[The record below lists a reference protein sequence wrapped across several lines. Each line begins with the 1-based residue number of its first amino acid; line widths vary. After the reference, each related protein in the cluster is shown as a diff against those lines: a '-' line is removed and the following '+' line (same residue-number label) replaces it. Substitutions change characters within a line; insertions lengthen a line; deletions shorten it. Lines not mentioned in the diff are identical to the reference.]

1 MSQLKIDVTADAR
14 KAKQELKDSASA
26 VSSVSS
32 AADKANAST
41 SNMEKSLKSAASA
54 SSELSDKQSAL
65 GRVLTSGTAVIA
77 GITAAI
83 AGVVAISKDLIDVY
97 SVQEQA
103 EVRLEATLRATNNT
117 IGMSSKELK
126 NLASSFQEV
135 TTFGDEAIIEV
146 EKLFVASGS
155 VSKEALPRATEA
167 VLDLAAAMGE
177 DLNAS
182 AKRLAKA
189 LADPKSNLDALKDAN
204 IQLSDA
210 QKEEIK
216 QLQEQGDLL
225 GAQSII
231 LEKVESSYGGI
242 AKALADTDTGKL
254 TQIANVWGDIKEGL
268 GKGLLDSISPALDV
282 LYEKLTKI
290 SAWITKNVTA
300 DDVISLIKS
309 GNSIDYKSMDDSTLR
324 ELRFEM
330 QARSARMFYG
340 DKQYAAQ
347 AASDITGELR
357 RREYGIDVDL
367 LTKDEAEK
375 YYKAIATRESGAWAV
390 ALHRGIANEAPS
402 KETKTDY
409 FVKYNE
415 KINVSD
421 YLEYMR
427 AGATLDALRSIKPI
441 VKEETAYPVSNSSK
455 SSEKQSSSNTLIE
468 TTETAAAETES
479 LATVTAKTEISLV
492 DQVLKQNSSRSRS
505 AQIANLDSQ
514 IAQAYSAYWSTGDK
528 TKQKQIQEIIS
539 SLKIEKQAL
548 LEVSE
553 AETEVEN
560 TSKSVW
566 GDVKSVISPVQ
577 TLVSSLGNMFD
588 AFANNAKTALSKVEA
603 SWDEYFENLDRS
615 QSSQQQTYA
624 ALLSSGKM
632 SYDEYITAM
641 NGLDEERAEAVRK
654 QQEEEEAARE
664 EANRL
669 GEAAFNAKKVNSLAS
684 IAISTAEAIMAAWAD
699 DPNPVVA
706 GIITGLISAASLA
719 QVAAVS
725 SQSYTPL
732 AAGGITQGPQKAI
745 VGEGGVSEMILPLTE
760 SNLKKVGIGEK
771 SEGNIILNLT
781 IENAYTTDDLSES
794 VFRAIE
800 RAQRTGALPKWRYA

>member
-26 VSSVSS
+26 VSAVSS
-32 AADKANAST
+32 AAETASART
-41 SNMEKSLKSAASA
+41 DRMEKSLKDAAAA
-54 SSELSDKQSAL
+54 SSELSEKQSAL

-77 GITAAI
+77 GVTAAI
-83 AGVVAISKDLIDVY
+83 AGVVAVSKDLISTY

-103 EVRLEATLRATNNT
+103 EVRLEATLRATGSA
-117 IGMSSKELK
+117 IGMSSKELRD
-126 NLASSFQEV
+126 LASSFQEV
-135 TTFGDEAIIEV
+135 TTYGDEAIIEV

-155 VSKEALPRATEA
+155 ISRQALPRATEA

-189 LADPKSNLDALKDAN
+189 LADPKSNLDSLKDAN

-216 QLQEQGDLL
+216 QLQEQGDLM

-254 TQIANVWGDIKEGL
+254 TQISNVWGDIKEGL

-309 GNSIDYKSMDDSTLR
+309 GEPVDYKSMDESALR

-330 QARSARMFYG
+330 QTRSRRMFYG
-340 DKQYAAQ
+340 DKEYAAQ
-347 AASDITGELR
+347 AANDITGELR

-367 LTKDEAEK
+367 LTKEEAER
-375 YYKAIATRESGAWAV
+375 YYDAIAVRESGAWAV
-390 ALHRGIANEAPS
+390 ALSRGIANEAPS
-402 KETKTDY
+402 KETKTNY
-409 FVKYNE
+409 FVDFNE
-415 KINVSD
+415 KIGVSD
-421 YLEYMR
+421 YLEYIR
-427 AGATLDALRSIKPI
+427 AGATLDGLKRIKPI
-441 VKEETAYPVSNSSK
+441 LVENPVLPINESTK
-455 SSEKQSSSNTLIE
+455 SSNGESDDSSSGTGE
-468 TTETAAAETES
+468 ATAEAKTS
-479 LATVTAKTEISLV
+479 TTAKTEISLV
-492 DQVLKQNSSRSRS
+492 DQVLKQNGSKSRS
-505 AQIANLDSQ
+505 ARISDLDSQ
-514 IAQAYSAYWSTGDK
+514 IADAYSAYWSTGDK
-528 TKQKQIQEIIS
+528 TKQAQIQEIITA
-539 SLKIEKQAL
+539 LKLEKQAL

-553 AETEVEN
+553 AEEEVQD
-560 TSKSVW
+560 KSTDVW

-577 TLVSSLGNMFD
+577 DLISSLGSMFD
-588 AFANNAKTALSKVEA
+588 AFADNAEAALSRVEA
-603 SWDEYFENLDRS
+603 KWDDYFDELDRS

-624 ALLSSGKM
+624 ALLSSGEI
-632 SYDEYITAM
+632 SYDEYIAAM
-641 NGLDEERAEAVRK
+641 NGLDEKRAEAIRQ
-654 QQEEEEAARE
+654 QQEEEEAARD

-706 GIITGLISAASLA
+706 GIMTGIISAAALA
-719 QVAAVS
+719 QTVAVS

-732 AAGGITQGPQKAI
+732 AAGGITQGPQKALI
-745 VGEGGVSEMILPLTE
+745 GEGGVSEMILPLTE
-760 SNLKKVGIGEK
+760 GNLKKVGINAK
-771 SEGNIILNLT
+771 SEGSIILNLT
-781 IENAYTTDDLSES
+781 VENAYTTEDLSES

>member
-32 AADKANAST
+32 AAETASARTDK
-41 SNMEKSLKSAASA
+41 MEKSLKDAAAA
-54 SSELSDKQSAL
+54 SSELSEKQSAL

-77 GITAAI
+77 GVTAAI
-83 AGVVAISKDLIDVY
+83 AGVVAVSKDLISTY
-97 SVQEQA
+97 SIQEQA
-103 EVRLEATLRATNNT
+103 EVRLEATLRATGSA

-126 NLASSFQEV
+126 DLASSFQEV
-135 TTFGDEAIIEV
+135 TTYGDEAIIEV

-155 VSKEALPRATEA
+155 ISRQALPRATEA

-177 DLNAS
+177 DLGAS

-189 LADPKSNLDALKDAN
+189 LADPKSNLDSLKDAN

-216 QLQEQGDLL
+216 TLQEQGDLL

-254 TQIANVWGDIKEGL
+254 TQISNVWGDIKEGL

-300 DDVISLIKS
+300 DDVIDLIKS
-309 GNSIDYKSMDDSTLR
+309 GNVVDYKAMDDSALR

-330 QARSARMFYG
+330 QTRSRRMFYG
-340 DKQYAAQ
+340 DREYAAQ
-347 AASDITGELR
+347 AANDITGELR

-367 LTKDEAEK
+367 LTKEEAER
-375 YYKAIATRESGAWAV
+375 YYNAIAIRESGAWAV
-390 ALHRGIANEAPS
+390 ALSRGIANEVPS
-402 KETKTDY
+402 KETKTNY
-409 FVKYNE
+409 FVDFNE
-415 KINVSD
+415 KIGTRD
-421 YLEYMR
+421 YLEYIR
-427 AGATLDALRSIKPI
+427 AGATLDGLKRIKPI
-441 VKEETAYPVSNSSK
+441 VAENPVLPLNESTNSTNRESG
-455 SSEKQSSSNTLIE
+455 ESSSGTGQA
-468 TTETAAAETES
+468 TAKAKTSA
-479 LATVTAKTEISLV
+479 TAKTEVSLV
-492 DQVLKQNSSRSRS
+492 DQVLKQNGSKSRS
-505 AQIANLDSQ
+505 ARISDLDSQ
-514 IAQAYSAYWSTGDK
+514 IADAYSAYWSTGDK
-528 TKQKQIQEIIS
+528 TKQAQIQEIITA
-539 SLKIEKQAL
+539 LKLEKQAL

-553 AETEVEN
+553 AEEEVQDVSSN
-560 TSKSVW
+560 VW

-577 TLVSSLGNMFD
+577 DLISSLGDMFD
-588 AFANNAKTALSKVEA
+588 AFADNAEAALRMVEA
-603 SWDEYFENLDRS
+603 KWADYFDELDRS

-624 ALLSSGKM
+624 ALLSSGEM
-632 SYDEYITAM
+632 TYDEYIAAM
-641 NGLDEERAEAVRK
+641 NGLDEKRAEAVRQ
-654 QQEEEEAARE
+654 QQEEEEAARD

-706 GIITGLISAASLA
+706 GIMTGIISAASLA
-719 QVAAVS
+719 QTVAVS

-732 AAGGITQGPQKAI
+732 AAGGITQGPQKALI
-745 VGEGGVSEMILPLTE
+745 GEGGVSEMILPLTE
-760 SNLKKVGIGEK
+760 GNLKKVGITSK
-771 SEGNIILNLT
+771 SEGSIVLNLT
-781 IENAYTTDDLSES
+781 VENAYTAEDLSES
-794 VFRAIE
+794 IFKAIE

>member
-32 AADKANAST
+32 AADRANTST
-41 SNMEKSLKSAASA
+41 IQMEKSLKSAASA

-77 GITAAI
+77 GVTAAI
-83 AGVVAISKDLIDVY
+83 AGVVAISKDLINVY

-182 AKRLAKA
+182 AKRLAKV

-254 TQIANVWGDIKEGL
+254 TQISNVWGDIKEGL

-290 SAWITKNVTA
+290 SAWITKNITA

-309 GNSIDYKSMDDSTLR
+309 GNSVDYKAMDDSELR

-330 QARSARMFYG
+330 QLRSARMLYG
-340 DKQYAAQ
+340 DKKYAAQ

-367 LTKDEAEK
+367 LTKEEAEN
-375 YYKAIATRESGAWAV
+375 YYKAIALRESGPWAV
-390 ALHRGIANEAPS
+390 ALSRGIANEAPS

-427 AGATLDALRSIKPI
+427 AGATLNSLRNIKPI
-441 VKEETAYPVSNSSK
+441 STSENLYSPNILSDSNKE
-455 SSEKQSSSNTLIE
+455 QSGSNTGPEILSAE
-468 TTETAAAETES
+468 PKTTA
-479 LATVTAKTEISLV
+479 TAKTEVALV
-492 DQVLKQNSSRSRS
+492 DQVLSKYGSKSRS
-505 AQIANLDSQ
+505 AQIATLDSQ
-514 IAQAYSAYWSTGDK
+514 IAQAYSAYWSTGNK
-528 TKQKQIQEIIS
+528 TKQTQIQEIIS
-539 SLKIEKQAL
+539 SLKMEKQAL

-553 AETEVEN
+553 AETEVEV
-560 TSKSVW
+560 TSKNVW
-566 GDVKSVISPVQ
+566 EDVKSIISPVQ
-577 TLVSSLGNMFD
+577 NLVSSLGNMFEV
-588 AFANNAKTALSKVEA
+588 FANNAKDALSKVKS
-603 SWDEYFENLDRS
+603 SWDEYFEDLDRS
-615 QSSQQQTYA
+615 QASQQQTYA

-632 SYDEYITAM
+632 SYDEYIAAM
-641 NGLDEERAEAVRK
+641 NGLDEERAEAIRK
-654 QQEEEEAARE
+654 QQEEEGAARE

-699 DPNPVVA
+699 NPNPIAA
-706 GIITGLISAASLA
+706 GIVTGLISVASLA

-760 SNLKKVGIGEK
+760 SNLKKVGLGNK
-771 SEGNIILNLT
+771 SEGSITLNLT
-781 IENAYTTDDLSES
+781 VENVYTADDLSES

>member
-26 VSSVSS
+26 VSAVSS
-32 AADKANAST
+32 AAETASART
-41 SNMEKSLKSAASA
+41 DRMEKSLKDAAAA
-54 SSELSDKQSAL
+54 SSELSEKQSAL

-77 GITAAI
+77 GVTAAI
-83 AGVVAISKDLIDVY
+83 AGVVAVSKDLISTY

-103 EVRLEATLRATNNT
+103 EVRLEATLRATSSA
-117 IGMSSKELK
+117 IGMSSKELRD
-126 NLASSFQEV
+126 LASSFQEV
-135 TTFGDEAIIEV
+135 TTYGDEAIIEV

-155 VSKEALPRATEA
+155 ISRQALPRATEA

-216 QLQEQGDLL
+216 QLQEQGDLM

-254 TQIANVWGDIKEGL
+254 TQISNVWGDIKEGL

-282 LYEKLTKI
+282 LYDKLTKI

-300 DDVISLIKS
+300 DDVIDLIKS
-309 GNSIDYKSMDDSTLR
+309 GNAVDYNSMDDSALR

-330 QARSARMFYG
+330 QVRSARMFYG
-340 DKQYAAQ
+340 DKAYAAQ
-347 AASDITGELR
+347 AAAAITDELR
-357 RREYGIDVDL
+357 KREWNIDVAALD
-367 LTKDEAEK
+367 TDQRRRYE
-375 YYKAIATRESGAWAV
+375 KAIATREEGAWAL
-390 ALHRGIANEAPS
+390 AISR
-402 KETKTDY
+402 TDGAITNDENAIY
-409 FVKYNE
+409 NYNRKYNE
-415 KINVSD
+415 TLTSND
-421 YLEYMR
+421 YSAWNR
-427 AGATLDALRSIKPI
+427 AGVSLTALSLLKPL
-441 VKEETAYPVSNSSK
+441 VKQMDSGTTVVSPVTQANNEGGQPSTTTAGAKTS
-455 SSEKQSSSNTLIE
+455 
-468 TTETAAAETES
+468 A
-479 LATVTAKTEISLV
+479 TAKTEVSLV
-492 DQVLKQNSSRSRS
+492 DQVLKQNGSKSRSTRIS
-505 AQIANLDSQ
+505 DLDSQ
-514 IAQAYSAYWSTGDK
+514 IADAYSAYWSTGDK
-528 TKQKQIQEIIS
+528 TKQAQIQEIITA
-539 SLKIEKQAL
+539 LKLEKQAI
-548 LEVSE
+548 LEVTE
-553 AETEVEN
+553 AEEEAQD
-560 TSKSVW
+560 TSTDVW
-566 GDVKSVISPVQ
+566 GDVISAISPVQ
-577 TLVSSLGNMFD
+577 DLISSLGSMFD
-588 AFANNAKTALSKVEA
+588 AFADNAEAALSRVEA
-603 SWDEYFENLDRS
+603 KWDDYFDELDRS

-624 ALLSSGKM
+624 ALLSSGEI
-632 SYDEYITAM
+632 SYDEYIAAM
-641 NGLDEERAEAVRK
+641 NGLDEKRAEAIRQ
-654 QQEEEEAARE
+654 QQEEEEAARD

-706 GIITGLISAASLA
+706 GIMTGIISAAALA
-719 QVAAVS
+719 QTVAVS

-732 AAGGITQGPQKAI
+732 AAGGITQGPQKALI
-745 VGEGGVSEMILPLTE
+745 GEGGVSEMILPLTE
-760 SNLKKVGIGEK
+760 GNLKKVGINAK
-771 SEGNIILNLT
+771 SEGSIVLNLT
-781 IENAYTTDDLSES
+781 VENAYTTEDLSES

>member
-1 MSQLKIDVTADAR
+1 MSQLRIDVTADAR

-32 AADKANAST
+32 AAETASIRT
-41 SNMEKSLKSAASA
+41 DRMEKSLKDAAAA
-54 SSELSDKQSAL
+54 SSELSEKQSAL

-77 GITAAI
+77 GVTAAI
-83 AGVVAISKDLIDVY
+83 AGVVAVSKDLISIY

-103 EVRLEATLRATNNT
+103 EVRLEATLRATGSA

-126 NLASSFQEV
+126 ELASSFQEV
-135 TTFGDEAIIEV
+135 TTYGDEAIIEV

-155 VSKEALPRATEA
+155 ISRQALPRATEA

-189 LADPKSNLDALKDAN
+189 LADPKSNLDSLKDAN

-216 QLQEQGDLL
+216 TLQEQGDLM

-254 TQIANVWGDIKEGL
+254 TQISNVWGDIKEGL

-300 DDVISLIKS
+300 DDVISLIKN
-309 GNSIDYKSMDDSTLR
+309 GDPVDYKAMDDSALR

-330 QARSARMFYG
+330 QTRSRRMFYG
-340 DKQYAAQ
+340 DKEYAAQ
-347 AASDITGELR
+347 AANDITGELR

-367 LTKDEAEK
+367 LTKEEAER
-375 YYKAIATRESGAWAV
+375 YYDAIAVRESGAWAV
-390 ALHRGIANEAPS
+390 ALSRGVANEAPS
-402 KETKTDY
+402 KETKTNY
-409 FVKYNE
+409 FVDFNE
-415 KINVSD
+415 KIGVSD
-421 YLEYMR
+421 YLEYIR
-427 AGATLDALRSIKPI
+427 AGATLDGLKRIKPI
-441 VKEETAYPVSNSSK
+441 VVENPVLPINESTK
-455 SSEKQSSSNTLIE
+455 SSNGESDDPSSGTGE
-468 TTETAAAETES
+468 
-479 LATVTAKTEISLV
+479 ATVKAKTSPTAKTEVSLV
-492 DQVLKQNSSRSRS
+492 DQVLKQHGSKSRS
-505 AQIANLDSQ
+505 ARISDLDSQ
-514 IAQAYSAYWSTGDK
+514 IADAYSAYWSTGDK
-528 TKQKQIQEIIS
+528 TKQAQIQEIITA
-539 SLKIEKQAL
+539 LKLEKQAL
-548 LEVSE
+548 LDVAE
-553 AETEVEN
+553 AEEGVQD
-560 TSKSVW
+560 KSTDVW
-566 GDVKSVISPVQ
+566 SDIKSVISPVQ
-577 TLVSSLGNMFD
+577 DLISSLGSMFD
-588 AFANNAKTALSKVEA
+588 AFADNAEAALSRVEA
-603 SWDEYFENLDRS
+603 KWDEYFEELDRS

-624 ALLSSGKM
+624 ALLSSGEM
-632 SYDEYITAM
+632 TYDEYIAAM
-641 NGLDEERAEAVRK
+641 NGLDEKRAEAIRQ
-654 QQEEEEAARE
+654 QQEEEDAARD

-684 IAISTAEAIMAAWAD
+684 IAINTAEAIMAAWAD
-699 DPNPVVA
+699 NPNPVVA
-706 GIITGLISAASLA
+706 KIMTGIISAAALA
-719 QVAAVS
+719 QTVAVS

-732 AAGGITQGPQKAI
+732 AAGGITQGPQKALI
-745 VGEGGVSEMILPLTE
+745 GEGGVSEMILPLTE
-760 SNLKKVGIGEK
+760 GNLKRVGISGK
-771 SEGNIILNLT
+771 SEGNIVLNLT
-781 IENAYTTDDLSES
+781 VENAYTTEDLSES

>member
-32 AADKANAST
+32 AAETASART
-41 SNMEKSLKSAASA
+41 DRMEKSLKDAAAA

-77 GITAAI
+77 GVTAAI
-83 AGVVAISKDLIDVY
+83 AGVVAVSKDLISVY

-103 EVRLEATLRATNNT
+103 EVRLEATLRATGNA
-117 IGMSSKELK
+117 ISMSSKELRD
-126 NLASSFQEV
+126 LASSFQEV
-135 TTFGDEAIIEV
+135 TTYGDEAIIEV

-155 VSKEALPRATEA
+155 ISRQALPRATEA

-189 LADPKSNLDALKDAN
+189 LADPKSNLDSLKDAN

-216 QLQEQGDLL
+216 ALQEQGDLM

-254 TQIANVWGDIKEGL
+254 TQISNAWGDIKEGL

-300 DDVISLIKS
+300 DDVIGLIKN
-309 GNSIDYKSMDDSTLR
+309 GDPVEYKSMDDSALR
-324 ELRFEM
+324 DLRWEM
-330 QARSARMFYG
+330 QKRSIRTFYS
-340 DKQYAAQ
+340 DKDYAAQ
-347 AASDITGELR
+347 AASDITEELR

-367 LTKDEAEK
+367 LTKEEAER
-375 YYKAIATRESGAWAV
+375 YYSAIAIRESGAWAV
-390 ALHRGIANEAPS
+390 ALSRGIANEAPS
-402 KETKTDY
+402 KETKTNY
-409 FVKYNE
+409 FVDFNK
-415 KINVSD
+415 KIGISD
-421 YLEYMR
+421 YLEYVR
-427 AGATLDALRSIKPI
+427 AGAILDGLKRIKPI
-441 VKEETAYPVSNSSK
+441 VAENPVSPINDSTSSTNRE
-455 SSEKQSSSNTLIE
+455 SSESPSVTS
-468 TTETAAAETES
+468 TATSGAKTSA
-479 LATVTAKTEISLV
+479 TAKTEVSLV
-492 DQVLKQNSSRSRS
+492 DQVLKQHGSKSRS
-505 AQIANLDSQ
+505 ARISDLDSQ
-514 IAQAYSAYWSTGDK
+514 IADAYSAYWSTGDK
-528 TKQKQIQEIIS
+528 TKQAQIQEIITA
-539 SLKIEKQAL
+539 LKLEKQAL
-548 LEVSE
+548 LEVAD
-553 AETEVEN
+553 AEEEVHDA
-560 TSKSVW
+560 SVDVW
-566 GDVKSVISPVQ
+566 SDVKSVISPVQ
-577 TLVSSLGNMFD
+577 DLISSLGDMFE
-588 AFANNAKTALSKVEA
+588 AFADNAEAALSRVEA
-603 SWDEYFENLDRS
+603 KWDDYFDELDRS

-624 ALLSSGKM
+624 ALLSSGEI
-632 SYDEYITAM
+632 SYDEYIAAM
-641 NGLDEERAEAVRK
+641 NSLDEKRAEAIRQ
-654 QQEEEEAARE
+654 QQEEEDAARD

-706 GIITGLISAASLA
+706 GIMTGIISAAALA
-719 QVAAVS
+719 QTVAVS

-732 AAGGITQGPQKAI
+732 AAGGITQGPQKALI
-745 VGEGGVSEMILPLTE
+745 GEGGVSEMILPLTE
-760 SNLKKVGIGEK
+760 GNLKKVGINAK
-771 SEGNIILNLT
+771 SEGNIVLNLT
-781 IENAYTTDDLSES
+781 VENAYTTEDLSES

>member
-26 VSSVSS
+26 VSAVSS
-32 AADKANAST
+32 AAETASART
-41 SNMEKSLKSAASA
+41 DRMEKSLKDAAAA
-54 SSELSDKQSAL
+54 SSELSEKQSAL

-77 GITAAI
+77 GVTAAI
-83 AGVVAISKDLIDVY
+83 AGVVAVSKDLISIY
-97 SVQEQA
+97 SIQEQA
-103 EVRLEATLRATNNT
+103 EVRLEATLRATGNA

-126 NLASSFQEV
+126 DLASSFQEV
-135 TTFGDEAIIEV
+135 TTYGDEAIIEV

-155 VSKEALPRATEA
+155 VSRQALPRATEA

-177 DLNAS
+177 DLGAS

-189 LADPKSNLDALKDAN
+189 LADPKSNLDSLKDAN

-216 QLQEQGDLL
+216 SLQEQGDLM

-254 TQIANVWGDIKEGL
+254 TQISNVWGDIKEGL

-282 LYEKLTKI
+282 LYDKLTKI

-300 DDVISLIKS
+300 DDVISLLK
-309 GNSIDYKSMDDSTLR
+309 NSKPVDYTSMDDSALR
-324 ELRFEM
+324 QLRIEM
-330 QARSARMFYG
+330 MSRSLRTFYG
-340 DKQYAAQ
+340 DKDYAAQ
-347 AASDITGELR
+347 AAAAITEELR
-357 RREYGIDVDL
+357 RREWNIDIDAL
-367 LTKDEAEK
+367 RTDERVNYE
-375 YYKAIATRESGAWAV
+375 KAIKVQEEGAWAL
-390 ALHRGIANEAPS
+390 AISRTEGAITNDSNAIYN
-402 KETKTDY
+402 Y
-409 FVKYNE
+409 NRKYNE
-415 KINVSD
+415 KLTDDDYSDWNRANATLKALSLLHPLVNQAVPGAPVVSPVTQANN
-421 YLEYMR
+421 EGGQPSTAP
-427 AGATLDALRSIKPI
+427 AGAGTSA
-441 VKEETAYPVSNSSK
+441 
-455 SSEKQSSSNTLIE
+455 
-468 TTETAAAETES
+468 
-479 LATVTAKTEISLV
+479 TAKTEISLV
-492 DQVLKQNSSRSRS
+492 DQVLKQSGSKSRS
-505 AQIANLDSQ
+505 ARISSFDSQ
-514 IAQAYSAYWSTGDK
+514 IAEAYSAYWSTGDK
-528 TKQKQIQEIIS
+528 TKQAQIQEIITA
-539 SLKIEKQAL
+539 LKLEKQAL

-553 AETEVEN
+553 AEEEVQD
-560 TSKSVW
+560 KSTDVW

-577 TLVSSLGNMFD
+577 DLISSLGSMFD
-588 AFANNAKTALSKVEA
+588 AFADNAEAALRRVEA
-603 SWDEYFENLDRS
+603 KWDEYFEELDRS

-624 ALLSSGKM
+624 ALLSSGEI
-632 SYDEYITAM
+632 SYDEYIAAM
-641 NGLDEERAEAVRK
+641 NGLDEKRAEAIRQ
-654 QQEEEEAARE
+654 QQEEEDAARD

-706 GIITGLISAASLA
+706 GIMTGIISAAALA
-719 QVAAVS
+719 QTVAVS

-732 AAGGITQGPQKAI
+732 AAGGITQGPQKALI
-745 VGEGGVSEMILPLTE
+745 GEGGVSEMILPLTE
-760 SNLKKVGIGEK
+760 GNLKKVGISGK

-781 IENAYTTDDLSES
+781 VENAYTTEDLSES
-794 VFRAIE
+794 VFKAIE

>member
-32 AADKANAST
+32 AADRANTST
-41 SNMEKSLKSAASA
+41 IQMEKSLKSAASA

-65 GRVLTSGTAVIA
+65 GRVLTSGAAVIA
-77 GITAAI
+77 GVTAAI
-83 AGVVAISKDLIDVY
+83 AGVVAISKDLISIY

-126 NLASSFQEV
+126 ELASSFQQV

-146 EKLFVASGS
+146 EKLFIASGS
-155 VSKEALPRATEA
+155 ISKETLPRATEA

-225 GAQSII
+225 DAQSII

-254 TQIANVWGDIKEGL
+254 TQISNVWGDIKEGL

-300 DDVISLIKS
+300 DDVISLLKS
-309 GNSIDYKSMDDSTLR
+309 GNSVDYKSMDDSALR

-330 QARSARMFYG
+330 QLRSARMFYG

-367 LTKDEAEK
+367 LTKEEAER
-375 YYKAIATRESGAWAV
+375 YYDAIAIRESGAWAV
-390 ALHRGIANEAPS
+390 ALSRGIANQAPS
-402 KETKTDY
+402 QETKTNY
-409 FVKYNE
+409 FVDYGE
-415 KINVSD
+415 KISASD
-421 YLEYMR
+421 Y
-427 AGATLDALRSIKPI
+427 
-441 VKEETAYPVSNSSK
+441 SK
-455 SSEKQSSSNTLIE
+455 
-468 TTETAAAETES
+468 
-479 LATVTAKTEISLV
+479 
-492 DQVLKQNSSRSRS
+492 
-505 AQIANLDSQ
+505 
-514 IAQAYSAYWSTGDK
+514 
-528 TKQKQIQEIIS
+528 
-539 SLKIEKQAL
+539 
-548 LEVSE
+548 
-553 AETEVEN
+553 
-560 TSKSVW
+560 
-566 GDVKSVISPVQ
+566 
-577 TLVSSLGNMFD
+577 
-588 AFANNAKTALSKVEA
+588 
-603 SWDEYFENLDRS
+603 
-615 QSSQQQTYA
+615 
-624 ALLSSGKM
+624 
-632 SYDEYITAM
+632 
-641 NGLDEERAEAVRK
+641 
-654 QQEEEEAARE
+654 
-664 EANRL
+664 
-669 GEAAFNAKKVNSLAS
+669 
-684 IAISTAEAIMAAWAD
+684 
-699 DPNPVVA
+699 
-706 GIITGLISAASLA
+706 
-719 QVAAVS
+719 
-725 SQSYTPL
+725 
-732 AAGGITQGPQKAI
+732 
-745 VGEGGVSEMILPLTE
+745 
-760 SNLKKVGIGEK
+760 
-771 SEGNIILNLT
+771 
-781 IENAYTTDDLSES
+781 
-794 VFRAIE
+794 
-800 RAQRTGALPKWRYA
+800 

>member
-26 VSSVSS
+26 VNSISS
-32 AADKANAST
+32 AAETASART
-41 SNMEKSLKSAASA
+41 DRMEKSLKDAAAA

-77 GITAAI
+77 GVTAAI
-83 AGVVAISKDLIDVY
+83 AGVVAVSKDLISIY

-103 EVRLEATLRATNNT
+103 EVRLEATLMATGSA

-126 NLASSFQEV
+126 DLASSFQEV
-135 TTFGDEAIIEV
+135 TTYGDEAIIEV

-155 VSKEALPRATEA
+155 ISRQALPRATEA

-189 LADPKSNLDALKDAN
+189 LADPKSNLDSLKDAN

-216 QLQEQGDLL
+216 TLQEQGDLL

-254 TQIANVWGDIKEGL
+254 TQISNVWGDIKEGL

-282 LYEKLTKI
+282 LYDKLTKI

-300 DDVISLIKS
+300 DDVIDLIKS
-309 GNSIDYKSMDDSTLR
+309 GNAVDYNSMDDSALR

-330 QARSARMFYG
+330 QVRSARMSYG
-340 DKQYAAQ
+340 DKEYAAQ
-347 AASDITGELR
+347 AAAAITEELR
-357 RREYGIDVDL
+357 RREWNIDVAALD
-367 LTKDEAEK
+367 TDQRRRYE
-375 YYKAIATRESGAWAV
+375 KAIATREEGAWAL
-390 ALHRGIANEAPS
+390 ALAR
-402 KETKTDY
+402 TDGAITDNPNDIY
-409 FVKYNE
+409 NYNRKYH
-415 KINVSD
+415 
-421 YLEYMR
+421 
-427 AGATLDALRSIKPI
+427 
-441 VKEETAYPVSNSSK
+441 
-455 SSEKQSSSNTLIE
+455 
-468 TTETAAAETES
+468 ES
-479 LATVTAKTEISLV
+479 LTSDDYSAWNRAEASLTALSLLKPLVKQVDSGTPVVSPATQATNEDGQPSTPPAGGNTSPTAKTEVSLV
-492 DQVLKQNSSRSRS
+492 DQVLKQSGSKSRS
-505 AQIANLDSQ
+505 ARISDLDSQ
-514 IAQAYSAYWSTGDK
+514 IADAYSAYWSTGDK
-528 TKQKQIQEIIS
+528 TKQAQIQEIITA
-539 SLKIEKQAL
+539 LKLEKQAI
-548 LEVSE
+548 LEVADAEEE
-553 AETEVEN
+553 AQD
-560 TSKSVW
+560 KSTDIW
-566 GDVKSVISPVQ
+566 GDIKSVISPVQ
-577 TLVSSLGNMFD
+577 DLISSLGDMFD
-588 AFANNAKTALSKVEA
+588 AFADHAEDALRRVESK
-603 SWDEYFENLDRS
+603 WDDYFEELDRS

-624 ALLSSGKM
+624 ALLSSGEM
-632 SYDEYITAM
+632 SYDEYIAAM
-641 NGLDEERAEAVRK
+641 NGLDEKRAEAVRQ
-654 QQEEEEAARE
+654 QQEEEEAARD

-706 GIITGLISAASLA
+706 GIMTGIISAAALA
-719 QVAAVS
+719 QTVAVS

-732 AAGGITQGPQKAI
+732 AAGGITQGPQKALI
-745 VGEGGVSEMILPLTE
+745 GEGGVSEMILPLTE
-760 SNLKKVGIGEK
+760 GNLKKVGISGK
-771 SEGNIILNLT
+771 SEGNIVLNLT
-781 IENAYTTDDLSES
+781 VENAYTTEDLSES

>member
-32 AADKANAST
+32 AAETASART
-41 SNMEKSLKSAASA
+41 DRMEKSLKDAAAA

-77 GITAAI
+77 GVTAAI
-83 AGVVAISKDLIDVY
+83 AGVVAVSKDLISVY

-103 EVRLEATLRATNNT
+103 EVRLEATLRATGNA
-117 IGMSSKELK
+117 ISMSSKELRD
-126 NLASSFQEV
+126 LASSFQEV
-135 TTFGDEAIIEV
+135 TTYGDEAIIEV

-155 VSKEALPRATEA
+155 ISRQALPRATEA

-189 LADPKSNLDALKDAN
+189 LADPKSNLDSLKDAN

-216 QLQEQGDLL
+216 ALQEQGDLM

-254 TQIANVWGDIKEGL
+254 TQISNAWGDIKEGL

-300 DDVISLIKS
+300 DDVIGLIKN
-309 GNSIDYKSMDDSTLR
+309 GDPVEYKSMDDSALR
-324 ELRFEM
+324 DLRWEM
-330 QARSARMFYG
+330 QKRSIRTFYS
-340 DKQYAAQ
+340 DKDYAAQ
-347 AASDITGELR
+347 AASDITEELR

-367 LTKDEAEK
+367 LTKEEAER
-375 YYKAIATRESGAWAV
+375 YYSAIAIRESGAWAV
-390 ALHRGIANEAPS
+390 AFSRGIANEAPS
-402 KETKTDY
+402 KETKTNY
-409 FVKYNE
+409 FVDFNK
-415 KINVSD
+415 KIGISD
-421 YLEYMR
+421 YLEYVR
-427 AGATLDALRSIKPI
+427 AGAILDGLKRIKPI
-441 VKEETAYPVSNSSK
+441 VAENPVSPINDSTSSTNRE
-455 SSEKQSSSNTLIE
+455 SSESPSVTS
-468 TTETAAAETES
+468 TATSGAKTSA
-479 LATVTAKTEISLV
+479 TAKTEVSLV
-492 DQVLKQNSSRSRS
+492 DQVLKQHGSKSRS
-505 AQIANLDSQ
+505 ARISDLDSQ
-514 IAQAYSAYWSTGDK
+514 IADAYSAYWSTGDK
-528 TKQKQIQEIIS
+528 TKQAQIQEIITA
-539 SLKIEKQAL
+539 LKLEKQAL
-548 LEVSE
+548 LEVAD
-553 AETEVEN
+553 AEEEVHDA
-560 TSKSVW
+560 SVDVW
-566 GDVKSVISPVQ
+566 SDVKSVISPVQ
-577 TLVSSLGNMFD
+577 DLISSLGDMFE
-588 AFANNAKTALSKVEA
+588 AFADNAEAALSRVEA
-603 SWDEYFENLDRS
+603 KWDDYFDELDRS

-624 ALLSSGKM
+624 ALLSSGEI
-632 SYDEYITAM
+632 SYDEYIAAM
-641 NGLDEERAEAVRK
+641 NSLDEKRAEAIRQ
-654 QQEEEEAARE
+654 QQEEEDAARD

-706 GIITGLISAASLA
+706 GIMTGIISAAALA
-719 QVAAVS
+719 QTVAVS

-732 AAGGITQGPQKAI
+732 AAGGITQGPQKALI
-745 VGEGGVSEMILPLTE
+745 GEGGVSEMILPLTE
-760 SNLKKVGIGEK
+760 GNLKKVGINAK
-771 SEGNIILNLT
+771 SEGNIVLNLT
-781 IENAYTTDDLSES
+781 VENAYTTEDLSES

>member
-32 AADKANAST
+32 AAETASART
-41 SNMEKSLKSAASA
+41 DRMEKSLKDAAVA
-54 SSELSDKQSAL
+54 SLELSDKQAAL

-77 GITAAI
+77 GVTAAI
-83 AGVVAISKDLIDVY
+83 AGVVAVSKDLISTY
-97 SVQEQA
+97 SIQEQA
-103 EVRLEATLRATNNT
+103 EVRLEATLRATGNA

-126 NLASSFQEV
+126 DLASSFQEV
-135 TTFGDEAIIEV
+135 TTYGDEAIIEV

-155 VSKEALPRATEA
+155 VSRQALPRATEA

-177 DLNAS
+177 DLGAS

-216 QLQEQGDLL
+216 ALQEQGDLM

-242 AKALADTDTGKL
+242 AKAIADTDTGKL
-254 TQIANVWGDIKEGL
+254 TQISNVWGDIKEGL

-282 LYEKLTKI
+282 LYDKLTKI

-300 DDVISLIKS
+300 DDVIDLIKS
-309 GNSIDYKSMDDSTLR
+309 GKTVDYNSMDDS
-324 ELRFEM
+324 ELRDLRWEM
-330 QARSARMFYG
+330 QKRSIRTFYG
-340 DKQYAAQ
+340 DKEYAAQ
-347 AASDITGELR
+347 AANDITGELR
-357 RREYGIDVDL
+357 RREYGINVDL
-367 LTKDEAEK
+367 LTKEEAER
-375 YYKAIATRESGAWAV
+375 YYNAIAIRESGAWAV
-390 ALHRGIANEAPS
+390 ALSRGIANEVPS
-402 KETKTDY
+402 KETKTNY
-409 FVKYNE
+409 FVDFNE
-415 KINVSD
+415 KIGTSD
-421 YLEYMR
+421 YLEYIR
-427 AGATLDALRSIKPI
+427 AGATLDGLKRIKPI
-441 VKEETAYPVSNSSK
+441 VVENPVLPLNESTNSTNRESG
-455 SSEKQSSSNTLIE
+455 ESSSGTGQA
-468 TTETAAAETES
+468 TAKAKTSA
-479 LATVTAKTEISLV
+479 TAKTEVSLV
-492 DQVLKQNSSRSRS
+492 DQVLKQNGSKSRS
-505 AQIANLDSQ
+505 ARISSLDSQ
-514 IAQAYSAYWSTGDK
+514 IADAYSAYWSTGDK
-528 TKQKQIQEIIS
+528 TKQAQIQEIITA
-539 SLKIEKQAL
+539 LKLEKQAL

-553 AETEVEN
+553 AEEEVQDV
-560 TSKSVW
+560 SSDVW
-566 GDVKSVISPVQ
+566 SDVRSVISPVQ
-577 TLVSSLGNMFD
+577 DLISSLGSMFD
-588 AFANNAKTALSKVEA
+588 AFADNAEAALSRVEA
-603 SWDEYFENLDRS
+603 KWDEYFDELDRS

-624 ALLSSGKM
+624 ALLSSGEM
-632 SYDEYITAM
+632 PYAEYIAAM
-641 NGLDEERAEAVRK
+641 NGLDEKRAEAIRQ
-654 QQEEEEAARE
+654 QQEEEEAARD

-706 GIITGLISAASLA
+706 GIMTGIISAAALA
-719 QVAAVS
+719 QTVAVS

-732 AAGGITQGPQKAI
+732 AAGGITQGPQKALI
-745 VGEGGVSEMILPLTE
+745 GEGGVSEMILPLTE
-760 SNLKKVGIGEK
+760 GNLKKVGISSK
-771 SEGNIILNLT
+771 SEGNIILNMT
-781 IENAYTTDDLSES
+781 VENAYTTEDLSES

>member
-1 MSQLKIDVTADAR
+1 MSQLKIDVTADAK

-32 AADKANAST
+32 AADRANTST
-41 SNMEKSLKSAASA
+41 IQMEKSLKSAASA

-65 GRVLTSGTAVIA
+65 GRVLTSGTAVVA
-77 GITAAI
+77 GVTAAI
-83 AGVVAISKDLIDVY
+83 AGVVAISKDLINVY

-155 VSKEALPRATEA
+155 ISKEALPRATEA

-182 AKRLAKA
+182 AKRLAKV

-300 DDVISLIKS
+300 DDVISLLKS
-309 GNSIDYKSMDDSTLR
+309 GNSVDYKSMDDSALR

-330 QARSARMFYG
+330 QLRSARMFYG

-367 LTKDEAEK
+367 LTKEEAER
-375 YYKAIATRESGAWAV
+375 YYDAIAIRESGAWAV
-390 ALHRGIANEAPS
+390 ALSRGIANQAPS
-402 KETKTDY
+402 QETKTNY
-409 FVKYNE
+409 FVDYGE
-415 KINVSD
+415 KISASD
-421 YLEYMR
+421 YSKYMR

-441 VKEETAYPVSNSSK
+441 IKEEPTYSGSNSSK
-455 SSEKQSSSNTLIE
+455 SSNALIE
-468 TTETAAAETES
+468 TIETAATEPVP
-479 LATVTAKTEISLV
+479 LATATAKTEVSLV
-492 DQVLKQNSSRSRS
+492 DQVLKQNGSKSRS
-505 AQIANLDSQ
+505 AQIANIDSQ

-539 SLKIEKQAL
+539 SLKMEKQAL

-553 AETEVEN
+553 AEAEVET
-560 TSKSVW
+560 TSKNVW

-577 TLVSSLGNMFD
+577 NLVSSLGNMFEV
-588 AFANNAKTALSKVEA
+588 FANNAKDALSKVES
-603 SWDEYFENLDRS
+603 SWDKYFEDLDRS
-615 QSSQQQTYA
+615 QASQQQTYA

-632 SYDEYITAM
+632 SYDEYIAAM
-641 NGLDEERAEAVRK
+641 NGLDEERAEAIRK
-654 QQEEEEAARE
+654 QQEEEGAARE

-699 DPNPVVA
+699 NPNPIAA
-706 GIITGLISAASLA
+706 GIVTGLISVASLA

-760 SNLKKVGIGEK
+760 SNLKKVGLGNK
-771 SEGNIILNLT
+771 SEGSITLNLT
-781 IENAYTTDDLSES
+781 VENVYTADDLSES

>member
-32 AADKANAST
+32 AAETASART
-41 SNMEKSLKSAASA
+41 DRMEKSLKDAAVA
-54 SSELSDKQSAL
+54 SLELSDKQAAL

-77 GITAAI
+77 GVTAAI
-83 AGVVAISKDLIDVY
+83 AGVVAVSKDLISTY
-97 SVQEQA
+97 SIQEQA
-103 EVRLEATLRATNNT
+103 EVRLEATLRATGNA

-126 NLASSFQEV
+126 DLASSFQEV
-135 TTFGDEAIIEV
+135 TTYGDEAIIEV

-155 VSKEALPRATEA
+155 VSRQALPRATEA

-177 DLNAS
+177 DLGAS

-216 QLQEQGDLL
+216 ALQEQGDLM

-242 AKALADTDTGKL
+242 AKAIADTDTGKL
-254 TQIANVWGDIKEGL
+254 TQISNVWGDIKEGL

-282 LYEKLTKI
+282 LYDKLTKI

-300 DDVISLIKS
+300 DDVIDLIKS
-309 GNSIDYKSMDDSTLR
+309 GKTVDYNSMDDS
-324 ELRFEM
+324 ELRDLRWEM
-330 QARSARMFYG
+330 QKRSIRTFYG
-340 DKQYAAQ
+340 DKEYAAQ
-347 AASDITGELR
+347 AANDITGELR
-357 RREYGIDVDL
+357 RREYGINVDL
-367 LTKDEAEK
+367 LTKEEAER
-375 YYKAIATRESGAWAV
+375 YYNAIAIRESGAWAV
-390 ALHRGIANEAPS
+390 ALSRGIANEVPS
-402 KETKTDY
+402 KETKTNY
-409 FVKYNE
+409 FVDFNE
-415 KINVSD
+415 KIGTSD
-421 YLEYMR
+421 YLEYIR
-427 AGATLDALRSIKPI
+427 AGATLDGLKRIKPI
-441 VKEETAYPVSNSSK
+441 VVENPVLPLNESTNSTNRESG
-455 SSEKQSSSNTLIE
+455 ESSSGTGQA
-468 TTETAAAETES
+468 TAKAKTSA
-479 LATVTAKTEISLV
+479 TAKTEVSLV
-492 DQVLKQNSSRSRS
+492 DQVLKQNGSKSRS
-505 AQIANLDSQ
+505 ARISSLDSQ
-514 IAQAYSAYWSTGDK
+514 IADAYSAYWSTGDK
-528 TKQKQIQEIIS
+528 TKQAQIQEIITA
-539 SLKIEKQAL
+539 LKLEKQAL

-553 AETEVEN
+553 AEEEVQDV
-560 TSKSVW
+560 SSDVW
-566 GDVKSVISPVQ
+566 SDVRSVISPVQ
-577 TLVSSLGNMFD
+577 DLISSLGSMFD
-588 AFANNAKTALSKVEA
+588 AFADNAEAALSRVEA
-603 SWDEYFENLDRS
+603 KWDEYFDELDRS

-624 ALLSSGKM
+624 ALLSSGEM
-632 SYDEYITAM
+632 SYDEYIAAM
-641 NGLDEERAEAVRK
+641 NGLDEKRAEAIRQ
-654 QQEEEEAARE
+654 QQEEEEAARD

-706 GIITGLISAASLA
+706 GIMTGIISAAALA
-719 QVAAVS
+719 QTVAVS

-732 AAGGITQGPQKAI
+732 AAGGITQGPQKALI
-745 VGEGGVSEMILPLTE
+745 GEGGVSEMILPLTE
-760 SNLKKVGIGEK
+760 GNLKKVGISSK
-771 SEGNIILNLT
+771 SEGNIILNMT
-781 IENAYTTDDLSES
+781 VENAYTTEDLSES

>member
-146 EKLFVASGS
+146 EKLFIASGS
-155 VSKEALPRATEA
+155 ISKETLPRATEA

-539 SLKIEKQAL
+539 SLKMEKQAL

-553 AETEVEN
+553 AEAEVET

-566 GDVKSVISPVQ
+566 SDIKSVISPVQ
-577 TLVSSLGNMFD
+577 NLVSSLGSMFD
-588 AFANNAKTALSKVEA
+588 AFAKNAKTALSNVES

-624 ALLSSGKM
+624 ALLSSGMM
-632 SYDEYITAM
+632 SYDEYIAAM

-699 DPNPVVA
+699 DPNPITA
-706 GIITGLISAASLA
+706 GIITGLISVASLA

-732 AAGGITQGPQKAI
+732 ASGGITQGPQKAI

-760 SNLKKVGIGEK
+760 SNLKKVGLGEK
-771 SEGNIILNLT
+771 REGSIIVNLT
-781 IENAYTTDDLSES
+781 VENAYTADDLSES

>member
-1 MSQLKIDVTADAR
+1 MSQLKIDVTADAK

-32 AADKANAST
+32 AADRANTST
-41 SNMEKSLKSAASA
+41 IQMEKSLKSAASA

-65 GRVLTSGTAVIA
+65 GRVLTSGTAVVA
-77 GITAAI
+77 GVTAAI
-83 AGVVAISKDLIDVY
+83 AGVVAISKDLINVY

-155 VSKEALPRATEA
+155 ISKEALPRATEA

-182 AKRLAKA
+182 AKRLAKV

-300 DDVISLIKS
+300 DDVISLLKS
-309 GNSIDYKSMDDSTLR
+309 GNSVDYKSMDDSALR

-330 QARSARMFYG
+330 QLRSARMFYG

-367 LTKDEAEK
+367 LTKEEAER
-375 YYKAIATRESGAWAV
+375 YYDAIAIRESGAWAV
-390 ALHRGIANEAPS
+390 ALSRGVANQAPS
-402 KETKTDY
+402 QETKTNY
-409 FVKYNE
+409 FVDYGE
-415 KINVSD
+415 KISASD
-421 YLEYMR
+421 YSKYMR

-441 VKEETAYPVSNSSK
+441 IKEEPTYSGSNSSK
-455 SSEKQSSSNTLIE
+455 SSNALIE
-468 TTETAAAETES
+468 TIETAATEPVP
-479 LATVTAKTEISLV
+479 LATATAKTEVSLV
-492 DQVLKQNSSRSRS
+492 DQVLKQNGSKSRS
-505 AQIANLDSQ
+505 AQIANIDSQ

-539 SLKIEKQAL
+539 SLKMEKQAL

-553 AETEVEN
+553 AEAEVET
-560 TSKSVW
+560 TSKNVW

-577 TLVSSLGNMFD
+577 NLVSSLGNMFEV
-588 AFANNAKTALSKVEA
+588 FANNAKDALSKVES
-603 SWDEYFENLDRS
+603 SWDKYFEDLDRS
-615 QSSQQQTYA
+615 QASQQQTYA

-632 SYDEYITAM
+632 SYDEYIAAM
-641 NGLDEERAEAVRK
+641 NGLDEERAEAIRK
-654 QQEEEEAARE
+654 QQEEEGAARE

-699 DPNPVVA
+699 NPNPIAA
-706 GIITGLISAASLA
+706 GIVTGLISVASLA

-760 SNLKKVGIGEK
+760 SNLKKVGLGNK
-771 SEGNIILNLT
+771 SEGSITLNLT
-781 IENAYTTDDLSES
+781 VENVYTADDLSES

-800 RAQRTGALPKWRYA
+800 RAQRTGALPRWRYA

>member
-14 KAKQELKDSASA
+14 KAKQELRDSASA

-32 AADKANAST
+32 AAETASART
-41 SNMEKSLKSAASA
+41 DRMEKSLKDAAAA

-77 GITAAI
+77 GVTAAI
-83 AGVVAISKDLIDVY
+83 AGVVAVSKDLISTY

-103 EVRLEATLRATNNT
+103 EVRLEATLRATGSA

-126 NLASSFQEV
+126 DLASSFQEV
-135 TTFGDEAIIEV
+135 TTYGDEAIIEV

-155 VSKEALPRATEA
+155 ISRQALPQATEA

-189 LADPKSNLDALKDAN
+189 LADPKSNLDSLKDAN

-216 QLQEQGDLL
+216 QLQEQGDLM

-254 TQIANVWGDIKEGL
+254 TQISNIWGDIKEGL

-300 DDVISLIKS
+300 DDVIDLIKS
-309 GNSIDYKSMDDSTLR
+309 GNAVDYKAMDDSALR

-330 QARSARMFYG
+330 QTRSRRMLYG
-340 DKQYAAQ
+340 DKEYAAQ
-347 AASDITGELR
+347 AANDITGELR
-357 RREYGIDVDL
+357 RREYGIDVDR
-367 LTKDEAEK
+367 LTEEEAER
-375 YYKAIATRESGAWAV
+375 YYNAIAVRESGAWAV
-390 ALHRGIANEAPS
+390 ALSRGVANEAPS
-402 KETKTDY
+402 KETKTNY
-409 FVKYNE
+409 FVDYNE
-415 KINVSD
+415 KIGISD
-421 YLEYMR
+421 YLEYVR
-427 AGATLDALRSIKPI
+427 AGATLDGLKRIKPI
-441 VKEETAYPVSNSSK
+441 VVDNPVLPINESTNSTNGESNK
-455 SSEKQSSSNTLIE
+455 SSSGTGEA
-468 TTETAAAETES
+468 TAKAKTS
-479 LATVTAKTEISLV
+479 PTAKTEISLV
-492 DQVLKQNSSRSRS
+492 DQVLKQHGSKSRS
-505 AQIANLDSQ
+505 ARISDLDSQ
-514 IAQAYSAYWSTGDK
+514 IADAYSAYWSTGDK
-528 TKQKQIQEIIS
+528 TKQAQIQEIITA
-539 SLKIEKQAL
+539 LKLEKQAL
-548 LEVSE
+548 LEVAD
-553 AETEVEN
+553 AEEEVQDA
-560 TSKSVW
+560 SVDVW
-566 GDVKSVISPVQ
+566 SDVKSVISPVQ
-577 TLVSSLGNMFD
+577 DLISSLGDMFD
-588 AFANNAKTALSKVEA
+588 AFADNAEAALSRVEA
-603 SWDEYFENLDRS
+603 KWNDYFDELDRS

-624 ALLSSGKM
+624 ALLSSGEI
-632 SYDEYITAM
+632 SYDEYIAAM
-641 NGLDEERAEAVRK
+641 NGLDEKRAEAVRQ
-654 QQEEEEAARE
+654 QQEEEDAARD

-706 GIITGLISAASLA
+706 GIMTGIISAAALA
-719 QVAAVS
+719 QTVAVS

-732 AAGGITQGPQKAI
+732 AAGGITQGPQKALI
-745 VGEGGVSEMILPLTE
+745 GEGGVSEMILPLTE
-760 SNLKKVGIGEK
+760 GNLKKVGINAK
-771 SEGNIILNLT
+771 SEGNIVLNLT
-781 IENAYTTDDLSES
+781 VENAYTAEDLSES
-794 VFRAIE
+794 VFKAIE

>member
-32 AADKANAST
+32 AAETASARTDK
-41 SNMEKSLKSAASA
+41 MEKSLKYAAAA
-54 SSELSDKQSAL
+54 SSELSEKQSAL

-77 GITAAI
+77 GVTAAI
-83 AGVVAISKDLIDVY
+83 AGVVAVSKDLISIY

-103 EVRLEATLRATNNT
+103 EVRLEATLRATGSA
-117 IGMSSKELK
+117 IGMSSKELRD
-126 NLASSFQEV
+126 LASSFQEV

-155 VSKEALPRATEA
+155 ISRQALPRATEA

-177 DLNAS
+177 DLSAS
-182 AKRLAKA
+182 AKRISKV

-216 QLQEQGDLL
+216 ALQEQGDLM

-254 TQIANVWGDIKEGL
+254 TQISNVWGDIKEGL

-282 LYEKLTKI
+282 LYDKLTKI
-290 SAWITKNVTA
+290 SAWITKKVTA
-300 DDVISLIKS
+300 DDVIELIK
-309 GNSIDYKSMDDSTLR
+309 NSKSVDYASMDDSALR
-324 ELRFEM
+324 QLRIEM
-330 QARSARMFYG
+330 MSRSLRTFYG
-340 DKQYAAQ
+340 DKEYAAQ
-347 AASDITGELR
+347 AAAAITEELR
-357 RREYGIDVDL
+357 NREWNIDVAALD
-367 LTKDEAEK
+367 TDQRRRYEE
-375 YYKAIATRESGAWAV
+375 AIAIREEGAWALALGRTDGAITNNDV
-390 ALHRGIANEAPS
+390 AIYNYNRRYHETLKSDDFADWKRAKATLTSLSLLKPLVRQVDSGTPVVSPSTQATNEDGQPS
-402 KETKTDY
+402 G
-409 FVKYNE
+409 
-415 KINVSD
+415 SP
-421 YLEYMR
+421 
-427 AGATLDALRSIKPI
+427 AGAKTSP
-441 VKEETAYPVSNSSK
+441 
-455 SSEKQSSSNTLIE
+455 
-468 TTETAAAETES
+468 
-479 LATVTAKTEISLV
+479 TAKTEVSLV
-492 DQVLKQNSSRSRS
+492 DQVLKQNGSKSRS
-505 AQIANLDSQ
+505 ARISNLDSQ
-514 IAQAYSAYWSTGDK
+514 IADAYSAYWSTGDK
-528 TKQKQIQEIIS
+528 TKQAQIQEIITA
-539 SLKIEKQAL
+539 LKLEKQAL

-553 AETEVEN
+553 TEEEVQDV
-560 TSKSVW
+560 SSDVW

-577 TLVSSLGNMFD
+577 DLISSMGDMFD
-588 AFANNAKTALSKVEA
+588 VFADKAEAALSRVEA
-603 SWDEYFENLDRS
+603 KWDEYFDELDRS

-624 ALLSSGKM
+624 ALLSSGEM
-632 SYDEYITAM
+632 TYDEYIAAM
-641 NGLDEERAEAVRK
+641 NGLDEKRAEAVRQ
-654 QQEEEEAARE
+654 QQEVEEAARD

-684 IAISTAEAIMAAWAD
+684 IAISTAEALMAAWAD

-706 GIITGLISAASLA
+706 GIMTGLINAASLA
-719 QVAAVS
+719 QVVAVS

-732 AAGGITQGPQKAI
+732 AAGGITQGPQKALI
-745 VGEGGVSEMILPLTE
+745 GEGGVSEMILPLTE
-760 SNLKKVGIGEK
+760 GNLKKVGISSK
-771 SEGNIILNLT
+771 SEGNIVLNLT
-781 IENAYTTDDLSES
+781 VENAYTAEDLSES

>member
-1 MSQLKIDVTADAR
+1 MSQLKIDVTADAK

-32 AADKANAST
+32 AADRANTST
-41 SNMEKSLKSAASA
+41 IQMEKSLKSAASA

-65 GRVLTSGTAVIA
+65 GRVLTSGTAVVA
-77 GITAAI
+77 GVTAAI
-83 AGVVAISKDLIDVY
+83 AGVVAISKDLINVY

-155 VSKEALPRATEA
+155 ISKEALPRATEA

-182 AKRLAKA
+182 AKRLAKV

-300 DDVISLIKS
+300 DDVISLLKS
-309 GNSIDYKSMDDSTLR
+309 GNSVDYKSMDDSALR

-330 QARSARMFYG
+330 QLRSARMFYG

-367 LTKDEAEK
+367 LTKEEAER
-375 YYKAIATRESGAWAV
+375 YYDAIAIRESGAWAV
-390 ALHRGIANEAPS
+390 ALSRGIANQAPS
-402 KETKTDY
+402 QETKTNY
-409 FVKYNE
+409 FVDYGE
-415 KINVSD
+415 KISASD
-421 YLEYMR
+421 YSKYMR
-427 AGATLDALRSIKPI
+427 AGATLNALRSIKPI
-441 VKEETAYPVSNSSK
+441 IKEEPTYSGSNSSK
-455 SSEKQSSSNTLIE
+455 SSNALIE
-468 TTETAAAETES
+468 TIETAATEPVP
-479 LATVTAKTEISLV
+479 LATATAKTEVSLV
-492 DQVLKQNSSRSRS
+492 DQVLKQNGSKSRS
-505 AQIANLDSQ
+505 AQIANIDSQ

-539 SLKIEKQAL
+539 SLKMEKQAL

-553 AETEVEN
+553 AEAEVET
-560 TSKSVW
+560 TSKNVW

-577 TLVSSLGNMFD
+577 NLVSSLGNMFEV
-588 AFANNAKTALSKVEA
+588 FANNAKDALSKVES
-603 SWDEYFENLDRS
+603 SWDKYFEDLDRS
-615 QSSQQQTYA
+615 QASQQQTYA

-632 SYDEYITAM
+632 SYDEYIAAM
-641 NGLDEERAEAVRK
+641 NGLDEERAEAIRK
-654 QQEEEEAARE
+654 QQEEEGAARE

-699 DPNPVVA
+699 NPNPIAA
-706 GIITGLISAASLA
+706 GIVTGLISVASLA

-760 SNLKKVGIGEK
+760 SNLKKVGLGNK
-771 SEGNIILNLT
+771 SEGSITLNLT
-781 IENAYTTDDLSES
+781 VENVYTADDLSES

-800 RAQRTGALPKWRYA
+800 RAQRTGALPRWRYA

>member
-41 SNMEKSLKSAASA
+41 IQMEKSLKSAASA
-54 SSELSDKQSAL
+54 SSELSDKQTAL
-65 GRVLTSGTAVIA
+65 GSVLTSGAAVIA
-77 GITAAI
+77 GVTAAI

-135 TTFGDEAIIEV
+135 TTYGDEAIIEV

-155 VSKEALPRATEA
+155 ISKETLPRATEA

-189 LADPKSNLDALKDAN
+189 LADPKSNLDSLKDAN

-242 AKALADTDTGKL
+242 ARALADTDTGKL
-254 TQIANVWGDIKEGL
+254 TQISNIYGDIKEGL
-268 GKGLLDSISPALDV
+268 GSALLNSISPALDL
-282 LYEKLTKI
+282 LYEQLVKIQGWMSKTNTASSLVSRTK
-290 SAWITKNVTA
+290 AGE
-300 DDVISLIKS
+300 L
-309 GNSIDYKSMDDSTLR
+309 IDYSVITDADLESHYTTVKGWSNNPAYHDR
-324 ELRFEM
+324 
-330 QARSARMFYG
+330 
-340 DKQYAAQ
+340 QYA
-347 AASDITGELR
+347 SDALDDIRLQLISR
-357 RREYGIDVDL
+357 RYGIDVSSLSADQKSEL
-367 LTKDEAEK
+367 NSAWSRVNDSRWAEALDMGMAEGAPTSKTLKDFADSHKGKQFSLLDYWYFREGEMTFENYAREYPLIKQTASQAKASQAKASENPQTQTILPTNQTTTQSYTSLSDSFLTKNL
-375 YYKAIATRESGAWAV
+375 R
-390 ALHRGIANEAPS
+390 RS
-402 KETKTDY
+402 K
-409 FVKYNE
+409 
-415 KINVSD
+415 
-421 YLEYMR
+421 
-427 AGATLDALRSIKPI
+427 
-441 VKEETAYPVSNSSK
+441 
-455 SSEKQSSSNTLIE
+455 
-468 TTETAAAETES
+468 
-479 LATVTAKTEISLV
+479 
-492 DQVLKQNSSRSRS
+492 S
-505 AQIANLDSQ
+505 AQISNLDSQ
-514 IAQAYSAYWSTGDK
+514 IAEAYSAYWSTGDK
-528 TKQKQIQEIIS
+528 NKQQQIQEIIS
-539 SLKIEKQAL
+539 SLKLEKQAL
-548 LEVSE
+548 LDVK
-553 AETEVEN
+553 ETEVELEGE
-560 TSKSVW
+560 SVDTW
-566 GDVKSVISPVQ
+566 GSVRSVISPVQ
-577 TLVSSLGNMFD
+577 DLLSSVGDLFST
-588 AFANNAKTALSKVEA
+588 FADKAEA
-603 SWDEYFENLDRS
+603 SLNRIEDKWDEYFDDLDKK
-615 QSSQQQTYA
+615 QSVQQDTYS

-632 SYDEYITAM
+632 SYDEYIAAM

-706 GIITGLISAASLA
+706 GIITGLISVASLA

-760 SNLKKVGIGEK
+760 SNLKKVGLGTK
-771 SEGNIILNLT
+771 SEGSITLNLT
-781 IENAYTTDDLSES
+781 VENVYTADDLSES

>member
-26 VSSVSS
+26 VSAVSS
-32 AADKANAST
+32 AAETASART
-41 SNMEKSLKSAASA
+41 DRMEKSLKDAAAA
-54 SSELSDKQSAL
+54 SSELSEKQSAL

-77 GITAAI
+77 GVTAAI
-83 AGVVAISKDLIDVY
+83 AGVVAVSKDLISTY

-103 EVRLEATLRATNNT
+103 EVRLEATLRATGSA
-117 IGMSSKELK
+117 IGMSSKELRD
-126 NLASSFQEV
+126 LASSFQEV
-135 TTFGDEAIIEV
+135 TTYGDEAIIEV

-155 VSKEALPRATEA
+155 ISRQALPRATEA

-177 DLNAS
+177 DLGAS

-254 TQIANVWGDIKEGL
+254 TQISNVWGDIKEGL

-300 DDVISLIKS
+300 DDVIDLIKS
-309 GNSIDYKSMDDSTLR
+309 GNAVDYKAMDDSALR

-330 QARSARMFYG
+330 QTRSRRMLYG
-340 DKQYAAQ
+340 DKEYAAQ
-347 AASDITGELR
+347 AANDITGELR

-367 LTKDEAEK
+367 LTKEEAER
-375 YYKAIATRESGAWAV
+375 YYNAIAIRESGAWAV
-390 ALHRGIANEAPS
+390 ALSRGIANKVPS
-402 KETKTDY
+402 KETKTNY
-409 FVKYNE
+409 FVDFNE
-415 KINVSD
+415 KIGTSD
-421 YLEYMR
+421 YLEYIR
-427 AGATLDALRSIKPI
+427 AGATLDGLKRIKPI
-441 VKEETAYPVSNSSK
+441 VVENPVLPINESTK
-455 SSEKQSSSNTLIE
+455 SSNAESDDSSSGTGE
-468 TTETAAAETES
+468 
-479 LATVTAKTEISLV
+479 ATVKAKTSATAKTEVSLV
-492 DQVLKQNSSRSRS
+492 DQVLKQNGSKSRS
-505 AQIANLDSQ
+505 ARISDLDSQ
-514 IAQAYSAYWSTGDK
+514 IADAYSAYWSTGDK
-528 TKQKQIQEIIS
+528 TKQAQIQEIITA
-539 SLKIEKQAL
+539 LKLEKQAL
-548 LEVSE
+548 LEVAE
-553 AETEVEN
+553 AEEGVQDA
-560 TSKSVW
+560 SVDVW
-566 GDVKSVISPVQ
+566 SDVKSVISPVQ
-577 TLVSSLGNMFD
+577 DLISSLGDMFD
-588 AFANNAKTALSKVEA
+588 VFADNAEAALRRIETK
-603 SWDEYFENLDRS
+603 WDDYFEELDRS

-624 ALLSSGKM
+624 ALLSSGEM
-632 SYDEYITAM
+632 SYDEYIAAM
-641 NGLDEERAEAVRK
+641 NSLDEKRAEAVRQ
-654 QQEEEEAARE
+654 QQEEEDAARD

-706 GIITGLISAASLA
+706 GIMTGIISAAALA
-719 QVAAVS
+719 QTVAVS

-732 AAGGITQGPQKAI
+732 AAGGITQGPQKALI
-745 VGEGGVSEMILPLTE
+745 GEGGVSEMILPLTE
-760 SNLKKVGIGEK
+760 GNLKKVGITSK
-771 SEGNIILNLT
+771 SEGSIILNLT
-781 IENAYTTDDLSES
+781 VENAYTTEDLSES
-794 VFRAIE
+794 VFKAIE

>member
-32 AADKANAST
+32 AAETASARTDK
-41 SNMEKSLKSAASA
+41 MEKSLRDAAAA
-54 SSELSDKQSAL
+54 SSELSEKQSAL

-77 GITAAI
+77 GVTAAI
-83 AGVVAISKDLIDVY
+83 AGVVAVSKDLISIY

-103 EVRLEATLRATNNT
+103 EVRLEATLRATGNA

-126 NLASSFQEV
+126 DLASSFQEV
-135 TTFGDEAIIEV
+135 TTYGDEAIIEV

-155 VSKEALPRATEA
+155 VSRQALPRATEA

-177 DLNAS
+177 DLGAS

-189 LADPKSNLDALKDAN
+189 LADPKSNLDSLKDAN

-216 QLQEQGDLL
+216 ALQEQGDLM

-254 TQIANVWGDIKEGL
+254 TQISNVWGDIKEGL

-282 LYEKLTKI
+282 LYDKLTKI

-300 DDVISLIKS
+300 DDVISLLK
-309 GNSIDYKSMDDSTLR
+309 NSKPVDYTSMDDSALR

-330 QARSARMFYG
+330 QTRSFRMFYG
-340 DKQYAAQ
+340 DKEYAAQ
-347 AASDITGELR
+347 AAAAITDELR
-357 RREYGIDVDL
+357 RREWNIDVAALD
-367 LTKDEAEK
+367 TDQRRRYE
-375 YYKAIATRESGAWAV
+375 KAIATREEGAWAL
-390 ALHRGIANEAPS
+390 AISRTKGAITNDEAAIY
-402 KETKTDY
+402 DY
-409 FVKYNE
+409 NRKYNE
-415 KINVSD
+415 TVTSD
-421 YLEYMR
+421 DFAAWNR
-427 AGATLDALRSIKPI
+427 AGVSLTALSLLKPL
-441 VKEETAYPVSNSSK
+441 VKQVDSGTAVVSPVTQANNEGGQPS
-455 SSEKQSSSNTLIE
+455 
-468 TTETAAAETES
+468 TAPAGAGTS
-479 LATVTAKTEISLV
+479 ATAKTEISLV
-492 DQVLKQNSSRSRS
+492 DQVLKQSGSKSRS
-505 AQIANLDSQ
+505 ARISNLDSQ
-514 IAQAYSAYWSTGDK
+514 IAEAYSAYWSTGDK
-528 TKQKQIQEIIS
+528 VKQTQIQEVITA
-539 SLKIEKQAL
+539 LKLEKQAL
-548 LEVSE
+548 LEVAE
-553 AETEVEN
+553 AEEEVQDA
-560 TSKSVW
+560 SVDVW
-566 GDVKSVISPVQ
+566 NDVKSVISPVQ
-577 TLVSSLGNMFD
+577 DLISSLGDMFD
-588 AFANNAKTALSKVEA
+588 AFADNAKESLSKVEA
-603 SWDEYFENLDRS
+603 KWGDYFEELDRS

-624 ALLSSGKM
+624 ALLSSGEM
-632 SYDEYITAM
+632 TYDEYIAAM
-641 NGLDEERAEAVRK
+641 NGLDKKRAEAVRQ
-654 QQEEEEAARE
+654 QQEEEEAARD

-706 GIITGLISAASLA
+706 GIMTGIISAAALA
-719 QVAAVS
+719 QTVAVS

-732 AAGGITQGPQKAI
+732 AAGGITQGPQKALI
-745 VGEGGVSEMILPLTE
+745 GEGGVSEMILPLTE
-760 SNLKKVGIGEK
+760 GNLKKVGINAK
-771 SEGNIILNLT
+771 SEGSIVLNLT
-781 IENAYTTDDLSES
+781 VENAYTAEDLSES
-794 VFRAIE
+794 VFKAIE

>member
-32 AADKANAST
+32 AAETASART
-41 SNMEKSLKSAASA
+41 DRMEKSLKDAAVA
-54 SSELSDKQSAL
+54 SLELSDKQAAL

-77 GITAAI
+77 GVTAAI
-83 AGVVAISKDLIDVY
+83 AGVVAVSKDLISVY
-97 SVQEQA
+97 SIQEQA
-103 EVRLEATLRATNNT
+103 EVRLEATLRATGNA

-126 NLASSFQEV
+126 DLASSFQEV
-135 TTFGDEAIIEV
+135 TTYGDEAIIEV

-155 VSKEALPRATEA
+155 VSRQALPRATEA

-177 DLNAS
+177 DLGAS

-216 QLQEQGDLL
+216 ALQEQGDLM

-242 AKALADTDTGKL
+242 AKAIADTDTGKL
-254 TQIANVWGDIKEGL
+254 TQISNVWGDIKEGL

-282 LYEKLTKI
+282 LYDKLTKI
-290 SAWITKNVTA
+290 SAWINKNVTA
-300 DDVISLIKS
+300 DDVIDLIKS
-309 GNSIDYKSMDDSTLR
+309 GDPVDYKSMDDSALR

-330 QARSARMFYG
+330 QTRSRRMFYG
-340 DKQYAAQ
+340 DKEYAAQ
-347 AASDITGELR
+347 AANDITGELR
-357 RREYGIDVDL
+357 RREYGINVDL
-367 LTKDEAEK
+367 LTKEEAER
-375 YYKAIATRESGAWAV
+375 YYNAIAIRESGAWAV
-390 ALHRGIANEAPS
+390 ALSRGIANEVPS
-402 KETKTDY
+402 KETKTNY
-409 FVKYNE
+409 FVDFNE
-415 KINVSD
+415 KIGTSD
-421 YLEYMR
+421 YLEYIR
-427 AGATLDALRSIKPI
+427 AGATLDGLKRIKPI
-441 VKEETAYPVSNSSK
+441 VVENPVLPLNESTNSTNRESG
-455 SSEKQSSSNTLIE
+455 ESSSGTGQA
-468 TTETAAAETES
+468 TAKAKTSA
-479 LATVTAKTEISLV
+479 TAKTEVSLV
-492 DQVLKQNSSRSRS
+492 DQVLKQNGSKSRS
-505 AQIANLDSQ
+505 ARISSLDSQ
-514 IAQAYSAYWSTGDK
+514 IADAYSAYWSTGDK
-528 TKQKQIQEIIS
+528 TKQAQIQEIITA
-539 SLKIEKQAL
+539 LKLEKQAL

-553 AETEVEN
+553 AEEEVQDV
-560 TSKSVW
+560 SSDVW
-566 GDVKSVISPVQ
+566 SDVRSVISPVQ
-577 TLVSSLGNMFD
+577 DLISSLGSMFD
-588 AFANNAKTALSKVEA
+588 AFADNAEAALSRVEA
-603 SWDEYFENLDRS
+603 KWDEYFDELDRS

-624 ALLSSGKM
+624 ALLSSGEM
-632 SYDEYITAM
+632 SYDEYIAAM
-641 NGLDEERAEAVRK
+641 NGLDEKRAEAIRQ
-654 QQEEEEAARE
+654 QQEEEEAARD

-706 GIITGLISAASLA
+706 GIMTGIISAAALA
-719 QVAAVS
+719 QTVAVS

-732 AAGGITQGPQKAI
+732 AAGGITQGPQKALI
-745 VGEGGVSEMILPLTE
+745 GEGGVSEMILPLTE
-760 SNLKKVGIGEK
+760 GNLKKVGISSK
-771 SEGNIILNLT
+771 SEGNIILNMT
-781 IENAYTTDDLSES
+781 VENAYTTEDLSES

>member
-26 VSSVSS
+26 VSAVSS
-32 AADKANAST
+32 AAETASART
-41 SNMEKSLKSAASA
+41 DRMEKSLKDAAAA
-54 SSELSDKQSAL
+54 SSELSEKQSAL

-77 GITAAI
+77 GVTAAI
-83 AGVVAISKDLIDVY
+83 AGVVAVSKDLISTY

-103 EVRLEATLRATNNT
+103 EVRLEATLRATGSA
-117 IGMSSKELK
+117 IGMSSKELRD
-126 NLASSFQEV
+126 LASSFQEV
-135 TTFGDEAIIEV
+135 TTYGDEAIIEV

-155 VSKEALPRATEA
+155 ISRQALPRATEA

-189 LADPKSNLDALKDAN
+189 LADPKSNLDSLKDAN

-216 QLQEQGDLL
+216 ALQEQGDLM

-254 TQIANVWGDIKEGL
+254 TQISNVWGDIKEGL
-268 GKGLLDSISPALDV
+268 GKGLLDTISPALDV

-309 GNSIDYKSMDDSTLR
+309 GEPVDYKSMDESALR

-330 QARSARMFYG
+330 QTRSIRTFYG
-340 DKQYAAQ
+340 DKEYAAQ
-347 AASDITGELR
+347 AASAITEELR
-357 RREYGIDVDL
+357 RREWNIDVAALD
-367 LTKDEAEK
+367 TDQRRRYE
-375 YYKAIATRESGAWAV
+375 KAIAIREEGAWAL
-390 ALHRGIANEAPS
+390 ALSRTDGAITNNDDAIYNYNRKYHETLKSDDFADWNRAEASLTALSLLKPLVKQMDSGTTVVSPATQATNEDSQPS
-402 KETKTDY
+402 TAT
-409 FVKYNE
+409 
-415 KINVSD
+415 
-421 YLEYMR
+421 
-427 AGATLDALRSIKPI
+427 AGAKTSA
-441 VKEETAYPVSNSSK
+441 
-455 SSEKQSSSNTLIE
+455 
-468 TTETAAAETES
+468 
-479 LATVTAKTEISLV
+479 TAKTEVSLV
-492 DQVLKQNSSRSRS
+492 DQVLKQNGSKSRS
-505 AQIANLDSQ
+505 ARISDLDSQ
-514 IAQAYSAYWSTGDK
+514 IADAYSAYWSTGDK
-528 TKQKQIQEIIS
+528 NKQAQIQEIITA
-539 SLKIEKQAL
+539 LKLEKQAL
-548 LEVSE
+548 LEVAD
-553 AETEVEN
+553 AEEEVQDA
-560 TSKSVW
+560 SVDVW
-566 GDVKSVISPVQ
+566 SDVKSVISPVQ
-577 TLVSSLGNMFD
+577 DLISSLGDMFD
-588 AFANNAKTALSKVEA
+588 AFADNAKESLSRVEA
-603 SWDEYFENLDRS
+603 KWDEYFEELDRS

-624 ALLSSGKM
+624 ALLSSGEM
-632 SYDEYITAM
+632 SYDEYIAAM
-641 NGLDEERAEAVRK
+641 NGLDEKRAEAIRQ
-654 QQEEEEAARE
+654 QQEEEEAARD

-706 GIITGLISAASLA
+706 GIMTGIISAAALA
-719 QVAAVS
+719 QTVAVS

-732 AAGGITQGPQKAI
+732 AAGGITQGPQKALI
-745 VGEGGVSEMILPLTE
+745 GEGGVSEMILPLTE
-760 SNLKKVGIGEK
+760 GNLKKVGISGK
-771 SEGNIILNLT
+771 SEGNIVLNLT
-781 IENAYTTDDLSES
+781 VENAYTAEDLSES

>member
-32 AADKANAST
+32 AAETASVRT
-41 SNMEKSLKSAASA
+41 DRMEKSLKDAAAA

-77 GITAAI
+77 GVTAAI
-83 AGVVAISKDLIDVY
+83 AGVVAVSKDLISIY

-103 EVRLEATLRATNNT
+103 EVRLEATLRATGNA

-126 NLASSFQEV
+126 DLASSFQEV
-135 TTFGDEAIIEV
+135 TTYGDEAIIEV

-155 VSKEALPRATEA
+155 ISRQALPRATEA

-189 LADPKSNLDALKDAN
+189 LADPKSNLDSLKDAN

-216 QLQEQGDLL
+216 QLQEQGDLM

-254 TQIANVWGDIKEGL
+254 TQISNVWGDIKEGL

-300 DDVISLIKS
+300 DDVINLIKS
-309 GNSIDYKSMDDSTLR
+309 GNVVDYKAMDDSALR

-330 QARSARMFYG
+330 QTRSRRMFYG
-340 DKQYAAQ
+340 DREYAAQ
-347 AASDITGELR
+347 AANDITGELR

-367 LTKDEAEK
+367 LTKEEAER
-375 YYKAIATRESGAWAV
+375 YYNAIAIRESGAWAV
-390 ALHRGIANEAPS
+390 ALLRGIANEVPS
-402 KETKTDY
+402 KETKTNY
-409 FVKYNE
+409 FVDFNE
-415 KINVSD
+415 KIGTGD
-421 YLEYMR
+421 YLEYIR
-427 AGATLDALRSIKPI
+427 AGATLDGLKRIKPI
-441 VKEETAYPVSNSSK
+441 VAENPVLPLNESTNSTNRESG
-455 SSEKQSSSNTLIE
+455 ESSSGTGQA
-468 TTETAAAETES
+468 TAKAKTSA
-479 LATVTAKTEISLV
+479 TAKTEVSLV
-492 DQVLKQNSSRSRS
+492 DQVLKQNGSKSRS
-505 AQIANLDSQ
+505 ARISDLDSQ
-514 IAQAYSAYWSTGDK
+514 IADAYSAYWSTGDK
-528 TKQKQIQEIIS
+528 TKQAQIQEIITA
-539 SLKIEKQAL
+539 LKLEKQAL

-553 AETEVEN
+553 AEEEVQDVSSN
-560 TSKSVW
+560 VW

-577 TLVSSLGNMFD
+577 DLISSMGDMFD
-588 AFANNAKTALSKVEA
+588 AFADNAEAALRMVEA
-603 SWDEYFENLDRS
+603 KWADYFDELDRS

-624 ALLSSGKM
+624 ALLSSGEM
-632 SYDEYITAM
+632 TYDEYIAAM
-641 NGLDEERAEAVRK
+641 NGLDEKRAEAVRQ
-654 QQEEEEAARE
+654 QQEEEEAARD

-706 GIITGLISAASLA
+706 GIMTGIISAASLA
-719 QVAAVS
+719 QVVAVS

-732 AAGGITQGPQKAI
+732 AAGGITQGPQKALI
-745 VGEGGVSEMILPLTE
+745 GEGGVSEMILPLTE
-760 SNLKKVGIGEK
+760 GNLKKVGISGK

-781 IENAYTTDDLSES
+781 VENAYTTEDLSES
-794 VFRAIE
+794 VFKAIE

>member
-32 AADKANAST
+32 AAETAST
-41 SNMEKSLKSAASA
+41 RTDKMEKSLKDAAAA
-54 SSELSDKQSAL
+54 SSELSEKQSAL

-77 GITAAI
+77 GVTAAI
-83 AGVVAISKDLIDVY
+83 AGVVAVSKDLISTY

-103 EVRLEATLRATNNT
+103 EVRLEATLRATGSA

-126 NLASSFQEV
+126 DLASSFQEV
-135 TTFGDEAIIEV
+135 TTYGDEAIIEV

-155 VSKEALPRATEA
+155 ISRQALPRATEA

-189 LADPKSNLDALKDAN
+189 LADPKSNLDSLKDAN

-216 QLQEQGDLL
+216 ALQEQGDLL

-254 TQIANVWGDIKEGL
+254 TQISNVWGDIKEGL

-290 SAWITKNVTA
+290 SAWITKNITA
-300 DDVISLIKS
+300 DDVISLIKN
-309 GNSIDYKSMDDSTLR
+309 GDQVDYKSMDDSALR
-324 ELRFEM
+324 DLRWEM
-330 QARSARMFYG
+330 QKRSIRTFYG
-340 DKQYAAQ
+340 DRDYAAQ
-347 AASDITGELR
+347 AASDITEELR

-367 LTKDEAEK
+367 LTKEEAER
-375 YYKAIATRESGAWAV
+375 YYNAIAIRESGAWAV
-390 ALHRGIANEAPS
+390 ALSRGIANKAPS
-402 KETKTDY
+402 KETKTNY
-409 FVKYNE
+409 FVDYNE
-415 KINVSD
+415 KIGISD
-421 YLEYMR
+421 YLEYIR
-427 AGATLDALRSIKPI
+427 AGATLDGLKRIKPI
-441 VKEETAYPVSNSSK
+441 AAENPVLPINESTK
-455 SSEKQSSSNTLIE
+455 SSNGESDESSSGTGQA
-468 TTETAAAETES
+468 TANAKTS
-479 LATVTAKTEISLV
+479 PTAKTEVSLV
-492 DQVLKQNSSRSRS
+492 DQVLKQNGSKSRS
-505 AQIANLDSQ
+505 ARISDLDSQ
-514 IAQAYSAYWSTGDK
+514 IAEAYSAYWSTGDK
-528 TKQKQIQEIIS
+528 VKQTQIQEIITA
-539 SLKIEKQAL
+539 LKLEKQAL

-553 AETEVEN
+553 AEEEVQDV
-560 TSKSVW
+560 SSDVW

-577 TLVSSLGNMFD
+577 DLISSMGDMFD
-588 AFANNAKTALSKVEA
+588 VFADNAEDALSRIEA
-603 SWDEYFENLDRS
+603 KWADYFDELDRS

-624 ALLSSGKM
+624 ALLSSGEI
-632 SYDEYITAM
+632 SYDEYIAAM
-641 NGLDEERAEAVRK
+641 NGLDEKRAEAIRQ
-654 QQEEEEAARE
+654 QQEEEEAARD

-699 DPNPVVA
+699 DPNPVAA
-706 GIITGLISAASLA
+706 GIMTGIISAAALA
-719 QVAAVS
+719 QIVAVS

-732 AAGGITQGPQKAI
+732 AAGGITQGPQKALI
-745 VGEGGVSEMILPLTE
+745 GEGGVSEMILPLTE
-760 SNLKKVGIGEK
+760 GNLKKVGISGK

-781 IENAYTTDDLSES
+781 VENAYTTEDLSES
-794 VFRAIE
+794 VFKAIE

>member
-32 AADKANAST
+32 AAETAST
-41 SNMEKSLKSAASA
+41 RTDKMEKSLRDAAAA
-54 SSELSDKQSAL
+54 SSELSEKQSAL

-77 GITAAI
+77 GVTAAI
-83 AGVVAISKDLIDVY
+83 AGVVAVSKDLISIY

-103 EVRLEATLRATNNT
+103 EVRLEATLRATGNA
-117 IGMSSKELK
+117 IGMSSAELRG
-126 NLASSFQEV
+126 LASSFQEV
-135 TTFGDEAIIEV
+135 TTYGDEAIIEV

-155 VSKEALPRATEA
+155 ISRQALPRATEA

-189 LADPKSNLDALKDAN
+189 LADPKSNLDSLKDAN
-204 IQLSDA
+204 IQLTDA

-231 LEKVESSYGGI
+231 LDKVESSYGGI

-254 TQIANVWGDIKEGL
+254 TQISNVWGDIKEGL

-309 GNSIDYKSMDDSTLR
+309 GEPVDYKSMDESALR

-330 QARSARMFYG
+330 QTRSFRMFYG
-340 DKQYAAQ
+340 DKEYAAQ
-347 AASDITGELR
+347 AAAAITDELR
-357 RREYGIDVDL
+357 RREWNIDVAALD
-367 LTKDEAEK
+367 TDQRRRYE
-375 YYKAIATRESGAWAV
+375 KAIATREEGAWAL
-390 ALHRGIANEAPS
+390 AISRTKGAITNDEAAIY
-402 KETKTDY
+402 DY
-409 FVKYNE
+409 NRKYNE
-415 KINVSD
+415 TLTSD
-421 YLEYMR
+421 DFAAWNR
-427 AGATLDALRSIKPI
+427 AGVSLTALSLLKPL
-441 VKEETAYPVSNSSK
+441 VKQVDSGTAVVSPVTQANNEGGQPS
-455 SSEKQSSSNTLIE
+455 
-468 TTETAAAETES
+468 TAPAGAGTS
-479 LATVTAKTEISLV
+479 ATAKTEISLV
-492 DQVLKQNSSRSRS
+492 DQVLKQNGSKSRS
-505 AQIANLDSQ
+505 ARISDLDSQ
-514 IAQAYSAYWSTGDK
+514 IADAYSAYWSTGDK
-528 TKQKQIQEIIS
+528 NKQAQIQEIITA
-539 SLKIEKQAL
+539 LKLEKQAL
-548 LEVSE
+548 LDVADAEEEVQD
-553 AETEVEN
+553 A
-560 TSKSVW
+560 SVDVW
-566 GDVKSVISPVQ
+566 SNVKSVISPVQ
-577 TLVSSLGNMFD
+577 DLISSLGSMFD
-588 AFANNAKTALSKVEA
+588 AFADNAEDALRRVEA
-603 SWDEYFENLDRS
+603 KWDEYFDELDRS

-624 ALLSSGKM
+624 ALLSSGEM
-632 SYDEYITAM
+632 TYDEYIAAM
-641 NGLDEERAEAVRK
+641 NSLDEKRAEAVRQ
-654 QQEEEEAARE
+654 QQEEEEAARD

-699 DPNPVVA
+699 DPNPVTA
-706 GIITGLISAASLA
+706 GIITGIISAAALA
-719 QVAAVS
+719 QTVAVS

-732 AAGGITQGPQKAI
+732 AAGGITQGPQKALI
-745 VGEGGVSEMILPLTE
+745 GEGGVSEMILPLTE
-760 SNLKKVGIGEK
+760 GNLKKVGISSK
-771 SEGNIILNLT
+771 SEGNIVLNLT
-781 IENAYTTDDLSES
+781 VENAYTAEDLSES
-794 VFRAIE
+794 VFKAIE

>member
-1 MSQLKIDVTADAR
+1 MSQLKIDVTADAK

-32 AADKANAST
+32 AADRANTST
-41 SNMEKSLKSAASA
+41 IQMEKSLKSAASA

-65 GRVLTSGTAVIA
+65 GRVLTSGTAVVA
-77 GITAAI
+77 GVTAAI
-83 AGVVAISKDLIDVY
+83 AGVVAISKDLINVY

-155 VSKEALPRATEA
+155 ISKEALPRATEA

-182 AKRLAKA
+182 AKRLAKV

-300 DDVISLIKS
+300 DDVISLLKS
-309 GNSIDYKSMDDSTLR
+309 GNSVDYKSMDDSALR

-330 QARSARMFYG
+330 QLRSARMFYG

-367 LTKDEAEK
+367 LTKEEAER
-375 YYKAIATRESGAWAV
+375 YYDAIAIRESGAWAV
-390 ALHRGIANEAPS
+390 ALSRGIANQAPS
-402 KETKTDY
+402 QETKTNY
-409 FVKYNE
+409 FVDYGE
-415 KINVSD
+415 KISASD
-421 YLEYMR
+421 YSKYMR

-441 VKEETAYPVSNSSK
+441 IKEEPTYSGSNSSK
-455 SSEKQSSSNTLIE
+455 SSNALIE
-468 TTETAAAETES
+468 TIETAATEPVP
-479 LATVTAKTEISLV
+479 LATATAKTEVSLV
-492 DQVLKQNSSRSRS
+492 DQVLKQNGSKSRS
-505 AQIANLDSQ
+505 AQIANIDSQ

-539 SLKIEKQAL
+539 SLKMEKQAL

-553 AETEVEN
+553 AEAEVET
-560 TSKSVW
+560 TSKNVW

-577 TLVSSLGNMFD
+577 NLVSSLGNMFEV
-588 AFANNAKTALSKVEA
+588 FANNAKDALSKVES
-603 SWDEYFENLDRS
+603 SWDKYFEDLDRS
-615 QSSQQQTYA
+615 QASQQQTYA

-632 SYDEYITAM
+632 SYDEYIAAM
-641 NGLDEERAEAVRK
+641 NGLDEERAEAIRK
-654 QQEEEEAARE
+654 QQEEEGAARE

-699 DPNPVVA
+699 NPNPIAA
-706 GIITGLISAASLA
+706 GIVTGLISVASLA

-760 SNLKKVGIGEK
+760 SNLKKVGLGNK
-771 SEGNIILNLT
+771 SEGSITLNLT
-781 IENAYTTDDLSES
+781 VENVYTADDLSES

-800 RAQRTGALPKWRYA
+800 RAQRTGALPRWRYA